1 MPSVAAAGE
10 AEMNSDAAANEAL
23 ADAVIALLA
32 EMRRELREGLRGPGA
47 TQAGTTDGDEE
58 VA

>member
-1 MPSVAAAGE
+1 MNDIVASPDE
-10 AEMNSDAAANEAL
+10 AEMKARNEAL

-47 TQAGTTDGDEE
+47 TETGTTDGDEE